1 MRALFFLLVGL
12 DDLVALAALVVLA
25 VLVYL
30 VHLVYQNNRPMP
42 CIERLLLSRL

>member
-12 DDLVALAALVVLA
+12 DDLVGLAALA

-30 VHLVYQNNRPMP
+30 VHLVYQNNR
-42 CIERLLLSRL
+42 L